1 MHYYKNQLSHRQILW
16 CPDASLANLTLS
28 GDGTTQFGGVKRFLR
43 IDVVPTPISAKST
56 WEQKIEFLD
65 KLELVM
71 VNEVIT
77 VDHQEIKTVSE
88 VRFLSYDAEKV
99 TEATFTL
106 TEGQY
111 DSYRSLFTWITGA
124 LTSITMSETP
134 SHRNAN
140 KERIL
145 KVFMVLSPQKFFIM
159 ESLQTPAL
167 FLAEFGGFFF
177 IAYAFFYLISYKLLE
192 KIEERHII

>member
-1 MHYYKNQLSHRQILW
+1 
-16 CPDASLANLTLS
+16 
-28 GDGTTQFGGVKRFLR
+28 
-43 IDVVPTPISAKST
+43 
-56 WEQKIEFLD
+56 
-65 KLELVM
+65 M

-77 VDHQEIKTVSE
+77 VDRQEIKTVSE

-124 LTSITMSETP
+124 LTSITMTETP
-134 SHRNAN
+134 SHKNTN

-145 KVFMVLSPQKFFIM
+145 KVFMVLSP
-159 ESLQTPAL
+159 
-167 FLAEFGGFFF
+167 
-177 IAYAFFYLISYKLLE
+177 
-192 KIEERHII
+192 